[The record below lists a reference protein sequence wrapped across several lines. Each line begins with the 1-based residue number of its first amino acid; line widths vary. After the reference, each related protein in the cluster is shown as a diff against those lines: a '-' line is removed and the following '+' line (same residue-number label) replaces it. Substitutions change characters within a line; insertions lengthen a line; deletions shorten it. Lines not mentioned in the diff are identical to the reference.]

1 MKSRGRSI
9 DEIRRAFLAL
19 KRIMLNYEVNE
30 VKTIDT
36 VMLLHHLELMEKYN
50 LSFFDS
56 LIASSALT
64 VDGVIIS
71 DDKSFDL
78 VEGLKRIPI
87 TAN

>member
-1 MKSRGRSI
+1 MKSRGRSA
-9 DEIRRAFLAL
+9 DEIRRALLAL

-30 VKTIDT
+30 VKTIDV
-36 VMLLHHLELMEKYN
+36 VMLLQHLELMGKYN

-64 VDGVIIS
+64 VDGIVVS
-71 DDKSFDL
+71 DDKSFNL
-78 VEGLKRIPI
+78 VEGLKRIPV

>member
-1 MKSRGRSI
+1 LKSRGRSA
-9 DEIRRAFLAL
+9 DEIRRALLAL

-30 VKTIDT
+30 VKTIDV
-36 VMLLHHLELMEKYN
+36 VMLLQHLELMGKYN

-64 VDGVIIS
+64 VDGIVVS
-71 DDKSFDL
+71 DDKSFNL
-78 VEGLKRIPI
+78 VEGLKRIPV